1 MEMSINQFLIHVT
14 QNECHIKQQWILKDQ
29 KMTIHYLVRN
39 HEATEEVPEHI
50 ERSSDNGSHIMVGC
64 DSSSHHPK
72 EGEV

>member
-1 MEMSINQFLIHVT
+1 
-14 QNECHIKQQWILKDQ
+14 
-29 KMTIHYLVRN
+29 MTIHYLVRN

-64 DSSSHHPK
+64 DSSSHHSK